1 MKKKGVLNS
10 DLARMIAAIGHGD
23 MLVICDSGF
32 PIPHNR
38 PVADVI
44 LTISMPP
51 LIDTLNVILE
61 ELHVEEAIVTHEME
75 RISKPMYLR
84 VRKSLGDIPVRKIT
98 HAKFK
103 TLTRSAENISFVRT
117 GEATKFSNLI
127 LVAGVIF

>member
-1 MKKKGVLNS
+1 MKKKGILNS
-10 DLARMIAAIGHGD
+10 DLARMIAGIGHGD

-44 LTISMPP
+44 LTINMPP

-61 ELHVEEAIVTHEME
+61 ELHAEEAIVTHEME
-75 RISKPMYLR
+75 RISKPMYQR
-84 VRKSLGDIPVRKIT
+84 VRKSLGDIPVRKIS

-103 TLTRSAENISFVRT
+103 TLTRSADNISFVRT
-117 GEATKFSNLI
+117 GEATKYSNLI